1 MDSIWK
7 LFNGIVS
14 LATALLVI
22 LIILGLIFSENIRSN
37 VIYLYEELASS
48 GIIGIYVSIILIYMV
63 LGSVLSI
70 SLAIIN
76 ARGINKKF
84 ISTFFNVQSEK
95 LKFFKWANRVIYIFL
110 PLSIFVYYYF
120 SA

>member
-7 LFNGIVS
+7 LFNGIIS

-22 LIILGLIFSENIRSN
+22 LIILGLIFSENIRLN
-37 VIYLYEELASS
+37 VISLYEALASN
-48 GIIGIYVSIILIYMV
+48 GIIGIYVSIILIHMV
-63 LGSVLSI
+63 LASFLSI
-70 SLAIIN
+70 SLTIIN

-95 LKFFKWANRVIYIFL
+95 SKFLKWADRVIYIYV
-110 PLSIFVYYYF
+110 PLSFAIYF
-120 SA
+120 YFFL

>member
-14 LATALLVI
+14 LATALLII

-37 VIYLYEELASS
+37 VIYLYEELANN
-48 GIIGIYVSIILIYMV
+48 GMIGIYVSIILIYMV
-63 LGSVLSI
+63 LGSVFSI

-84 ISTFFNVQSEK
+84 IPIFLNVQSEK

-110 PLSIFVYYYF
+110 PLSIFVYYYL